1 MHEILSREAVEQV
14 PFDEIIED
22 LVRVASD
29 SAHSLQRSVGFTAEG
44 DAGELP
50 AEVATPLAVVLQEI
64 LQNAVEHGFDEAD
77 DFGVGVAQGI
87 VALTLRNDGRALEV
101 TVQDNG
107 KGLPDGFSIERSDS
121 LGLSIVSR
129 LVTSQLGGT
138 IELATAPEGGALV
151 RLVVPLQAPV
161 ADGP

>member
-1 MHEILSREAVEQV
+1 V

-29 SAHSLQRSVGFTAEG
+29 SAHSLQRSVRFTAEG

-64 LQNAVEHGFDEAD
+64 LQNAVEHAFDEAD
-77 DFGVGVAQGI
+77 DFGVASPEGV
-87 VALTLRNDGRALEV
+87 VALELRNDGRALEV
-101 TVQDNG
+101 IVRDNG
-107 KGLPDGFSIERSDS
+107 KGFPADFSIERSDS
-121 LGLSIVSR
+121 LGLSIVKR

-138 IELATAPEGGALV
+138 IELASDPSGGAVV
-151 RLVVPLQAPV
+151 RLEVPVSLPE
-161 ADGP
+161 ADSLDR